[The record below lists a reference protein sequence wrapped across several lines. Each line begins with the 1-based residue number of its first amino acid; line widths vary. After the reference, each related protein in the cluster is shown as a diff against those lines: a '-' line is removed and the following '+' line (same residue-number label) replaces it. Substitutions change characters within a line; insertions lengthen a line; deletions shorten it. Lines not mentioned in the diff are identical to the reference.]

1 MNNKFTWKKNINDI
15 AGQISR
21 GIGSVSKPHKLLK
34 LEPLITLSDNAV
46 LLPLSFL
53 RYSCMGNTFVILDLD
68 LLELEAEEL
77 EGIWRYATFRWEGA
91 WVLYLC
97 VYVMHIWYT
106 YLDGVAEVNA
116 KINGSPN
123 VGVQSVLHK
132 FMTALSPWNL
142 VCATQSW
149 PGAHLI
155 NMN

>member
-77 EGIWRYATFRWEGA
+77 EGIWRYATFR
-91 WVLYLC
+91 
-97 VYVMHIWYT
+97 
-106 YLDGVAEVNA
+106 
-116 KINGSPN
+116 
-123 VGVQSVLHK
+123 
-132 FMTALSPWNL
+132 
-142 VCATQSW
+142 
-149 PGAHLI
+149 
-155 NMN
+155 